1 MIRIN
6 PIPNNNHLTRL
17 NIFPNPTTSALKL
30 IQYVTNEVYIIKI
43 L

>member
-1 MIRIN
+1 MIRIS
-6 PIPNNNHLTRL
+6 PIPNNNHLTRS
-17 NIFPNPTTSALKL
+17 NIFPNPTISVLKL